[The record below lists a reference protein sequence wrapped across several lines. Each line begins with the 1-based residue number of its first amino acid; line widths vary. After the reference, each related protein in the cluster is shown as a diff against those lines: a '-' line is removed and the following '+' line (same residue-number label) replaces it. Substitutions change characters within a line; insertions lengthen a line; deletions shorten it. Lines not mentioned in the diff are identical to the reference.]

1 MRNVVIR
8 GHDLNDL
15 EKWVTSEVSLWGLPA
30 PVYSTGQRTQ
40 LDGVWMTDP
49 YSGALS
55 GGISGMYIGESPED
69 AQAALR
75 LLRKTL
81 RNGDCWISVMTAAG
95 WQSMMIRRSG
105 ELTVSF
111 INDAKAF
118 KWSTQLTA
126 SDPVWFRGGQAAN
139 GGLDTSGFSQYDLGL
154 HKVSGGVQ
162 FPLVFPVK
170 WATTTTSGEVTIYVP
185 HAARLVITIKGLVSS
200 PSILIAGDSSAYV
213 LTWDGL
219 TLGYGDIL
227 VVDPLRRS
235 SLLGG
240 EVPQIPS
247 TREWPESLSD
257 GYWTIRYSAAEYNQV
272 SRATVTVKEL
282 V

>member
-15 EKWVTSEVSLWGLPA
+15 EKWVTSEVSLWGLAA

-55 GGISGMYIGESPED
+55 GGVSGMYVGESPED

-81 RNGDCWISVMTAAG
+81 RNGDCWISVMTAVG

-118 KWSTQLTA
+118 KWSTQLTS
-126 SDPVWFRGGQAAN
+126 SDPVWFRGGQAAD
-139 GGLDTSGFSQYDLGL
+139 GSLDDSGFSSHDIGL
-154 HKVSGGVQ
+154 HKISGGVT
-162 FPLVFPVK
+162 FPITFPIK
-170 WATTTTSGEVTIYVP
+170 WATSTTSGEVTVYVP
-185 HAARLVITIKGLVSS
+185 HAARLTVDIKGPVTSPRLLFTGSS
-200 PSILIAGDSSAYV
+200 LAYV
-213 LTWDGL
+213 LEWDGL
-219 TLGYGDIL
+219 YLGYGDRL

-235 SLLGG
+235 ALLGG
-240 EVPQIPS
+240 EVPQIPT
-247 TREWPESLSD
+247 TREWPETLSD
-257 GYWTIRYSAAEYNQV
+257 GYWTIRYSSSEYNQV
-272 SRATVTVKEL
+272 SRALVTVKEL
-282 V
+282 L